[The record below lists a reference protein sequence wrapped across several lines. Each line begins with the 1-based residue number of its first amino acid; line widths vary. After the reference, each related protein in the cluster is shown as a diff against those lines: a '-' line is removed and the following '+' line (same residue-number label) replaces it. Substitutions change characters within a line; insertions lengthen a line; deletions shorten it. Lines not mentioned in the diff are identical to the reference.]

1 MLESGNQADPPLRSA
16 PDITRRTFFRRLG
29 AGLTV
34 AVPSLYGLVHASPA
48 SADEDKRSSDSPL
61 PGPCTY
67 TYTVYQGHD
76 CGPRTS
82 CPYGNDSNCIGVYY
96 RYSRVTGQFCGSDYV
111 NEGRCAS
118 K

>member
-1 MLESGNQADPPLRSA
+1 MSESGNQADPPLRSA

-29 AGLTV
+29 SGLAV

-48 SADEDKRSSDSPL
+48 SADEDKRSSDYPL
-61 PGPCTY
+61 PGPCSLTY
-67 TYTVYQGHD
+67 EVYQGHS
-76 CGPRTS
+76 CGPRNS
-82 CPYGNDSNCIGVYY
+82 CPYGNDSNCYGVYY
-96 RYSRVTGQFCGSDYV
+96 RYSRVTGQFCGSFSS